1 MTGPTQRTTTP
12 GTADERLAGELE
24 AEQRLADAQA
34 SGRGRPAWAPLPRR
48 AGLKPATSPLFSL
61 RKPISA
67 SARWTLAVLSFVI
80 PLLAWIALSVSG
92 AVDSTYLPS
101 PAAVL
106 KAGVDMASTG
116 ELFAD
121 LWATTERVLEG
132 FGLAVLISVPLGIL
146 MGGFAA
152 GQAFFEPLIGL
163 LRYLPA
169 SAFIPLLLIWLGLGE
184 PSKVALLFIG
194 TVFFNTLMTAD
205 VVRGV
210 PSSLLDV
217 SYTLGARRGEVL
229 RKVVVPHALPG
240 MIDAIRVN
248 AAAAW
253 NLVVVAE
260 LINSAA
266 GLGYRINRAQRFLQT
281 DKIFAVLVLIGIAGV
296 VIDVL
301 LRLLRTRVGKWA
313 A

>member
-1 MTGPTQRTTTP
+1 VTGPAQQL
-12 GTADERLAGELE
+12 AERRE
-24 AEQRLADAQA
+24 
-34 SGRGRPAWAPLPRR
+34 SGRPAWGPLPRR
-48 AGLKPATSPLFSL
+48 TAPKAASPLFSL
-61 RKPISA
+61 RTPISA
-67 SARWTLAVLSFVI
+67 SARWKLAVLSFAI
-80 PLLAWIALSVSG
+80 PLLAWIVLSVSG
-92 AVDSTYLPS
+92 VVDSTFLPS
-101 PAAVL
+101 PASVV

-116 ELFAD
+116 ELFDD
-121 LWATTERVLEG
+121 LWATTQRVLEG
-132 FGLAVLISVPLGIL
+132 FGLAILVSVPLGIL
-146 MGGFAA
+146 MGSFTA

-169 SAFIPLLLIWLGLGE
+169 SAFIPLLIIWLGIGE
-184 PSKVALLFIG
+184 PSKIAMLFIG

-205 VVRGV
+205 VVRSV
-210 PSSLLDV
+210 PSELLDV

-229 RKVVVPHALPG
+229 RKIVVPHSLPG

-253 NLVVVAE
+253 NFVVVAE
-260 LINSAA
+260 LINSRA
-266 GLGYRINRAQRFLQT
+266 GLGHRIMLAQRFLRT
-281 DKIFAVLVLIGIAGV
+281 DTIFAVLVVIGIAGL

>member
-1 MTGPTQRTTTP
+1 MTGPTQRTTP
-12 GTADERLAGELE
+12 ASAADERAAEALE
-24 AEQRLADAQA
+24 AEQRLAEEHEA
-34 SGRGRPAWAPLPRR
+34 GRGRPAWGPLPRR
-48 AGLKPATSPLFSL
+48 SAPKAASPLLSL
-61 RKPISA
+61 RTPISV
-67 SARWTLAVLSFVI
+67 SARWTLAVLSFAI
-80 PLLAWIALSVSG
+80 PLLAWVVLSFSG
-92 AVDSTYLPS
+92 AVDSTFLPS

-106 KAGVDMASTG
+106 KAGLDMAGTG
-116 ELFAD
+116 ELFDD
-121 LWATTERVLEG
+121 LWATTQRVLEG
-132 FGLAVLISVPLGIL
+132 FGLAVLVSVPLGIL
-146 MGGFAA
+146 MGTFTA

-169 SAFIPLLLIWLGLGE
+169 SAFIPLLIIWLGIGE
-184 PSKVALLFIG
+184 PSKVAMLFMG

-210 PSSLLDV
+210 PSSLIDV

-229 RKVVVPHALPG
+229 RKIVVPHSLPG

-253 NLVVVAE
+253 NFVVVAE
-260 LINSAA
+260 LINASA
-266 GLGYRINRAQRFLQT
+266 GLGYRIARAQRFLQT
-281 DKIFAVLVLIGIAGV
+281 DRIFAVLVVIGVAGL

-301 LRLLRTRVGKWA
+301 LSKLRTRVGKWA

>member
-1 MTGPTQRTTTP
+1 MTGPTQRTAASASP
-12 GTADERLAGELE
+12 ADELEAGELE
-24 AEQRLADAQA
+24 AEQRLAERQE
-34 SGRGRPAWAPLPRR
+34 SGRPAWAPLPRR
-48 AGLKPATSPLFSL
+48 TTPKAASALFSL
-61 RKPISA
+61 RTPISV
-67 SARWTLAVLSFVI
+67 SARWKLAVLSFAI
-80 PLLAWIALSVSG
+80 PLLAWIVLSVSG
-92 AVDSTYLPS
+92 VVNSTFLPS
-101 PAAVL
+101 PASVV

-116 ELFAD
+116 ELFDD
-121 LWATTERVLEG
+121 LWATTQRVLEG
-132 FGLAVLISVPLGIL
+132 FGLAILVSVPLGIL
-146 MGGFAA
+146 MGSFTA

-169 SAFIPLLLIWLGLGE
+169 SAFIPLLIIWLGIGE
-184 PSKVALLFIG
+184 PSKIAMLFIG

-210 PSSLLDV
+210 PGELLDV

-229 RKVVVPHALPG
+229 RKIVVPHSLPG

-253 NLVVVAE
+253 NFVVVAE
-260 LINSAA
+260 LINSQA
-266 GLGYRINRAQRFLQT
+266 GLGHRIVLAQRFLRT
-281 DKIFAVLVLIGIAGV
+281 DTIFAVLVVIGIAGL

>member
-1 MTGPTQRTTTP
+1 VTGPTQRTTP
-12 GTADERLAGELE
+12 AVTAGDRAAEALE
-24 AEQRLADAQA
+24 AEQRLAEEQE

-48 AGLKPATSPLFSL
+48 ATPKAASPLFSL
-61 RKPISA
+61 RTPISA
-67 SARWTLAVLSFVI
+67 GARWKLAVLSFAI
-80 PLLAWIALSVSG
+80 PLLAWIVLSVSG
-92 AVDSTYLPS
+92 VVNPTFLPS
-101 PAAVL
+101 PASVV

-116 ELFAD
+116 ELFDD
-121 LWATTERVLEG
+121 LWATTQRVLEG
-132 FGLAVLISVPLGIL
+132 FGLAILVSVPLGIL
-146 MGGFAA
+146 MGSFTA

-169 SAFIPLLLIWLGLGE
+169 SAFIPLLIIWLGIGE
-184 PSKVALLFIG
+184 PSKIAMLFIG

-210 PSSLLDV
+210 PRELLDV

-229 RKVVVPHALPG
+229 RKIVVPHSLPG

-253 NLVVVAE
+253 NFVVVAE
-260 LINSAA
+260 LINSQA
-266 GLGYRINRAQRFLQT
+266 GLGHRIVLAQRFLRT
-281 DKIFAVLVLIGIAGV
+281 DTIFAVLVVIGIAGL

>member
-1 MTGPTQRTTTP
+1 VTGPAQQL
-12 GTADERLAGELE
+12 AERRE
-24 AEQRLADAQA
+24 
-34 SGRGRPAWAPLPRR
+34 SGRPAWGPLPRR
-48 AGLKPATSPLFSL
+48 TAPKSGSTLFAL
-61 RKPISA
+61 RTPISA
-67 SARWTLAVLSFVI
+67 SARWKLAVLSFAI
-80 PLLAWIALSVSG
+80 PLLAWIVLSVSG
-92 AVDSTYLPS
+92 VVDSTFLPS
-101 PAAVL
+101 PASVV

-116 ELFAD
+116 ELFDD
-121 LWATTERVLEG
+121 LWATTQRVLEG
-132 FGLAVLISVPLGIL
+132 FGLAILVSVPLGIL
-146 MGGFAA
+146 MGSFTA

-169 SAFIPLLLIWLGLGE
+169 SAFIPLLIIWLGIGE
-184 PSKVALLFIG
+184 PSKIAMLFIG

-210 PSSLLDV
+210 PSELLDV

-229 RKVVVPHALPG
+229 RKIVVPHSLPG

-253 NLVVVAE
+253 NFVVVAE
-260 LINSAA
+260 LINSRA
-266 GLGYRINRAQRFLQT
+266 GLGHRIMLAQRFLRT
-281 DKIFAVLVLIGIAGV
+281 DTIFAVLVVIGIAGL